1 MYLAASEFWRKRK
14 YATDKGFVGGV
25 ECWDLRA
32 SLVEVGGR
40 LWLSEREVVGGRLD
54 LYICDETW
62 YCLDFTI
69 VAHRIVGEWVVLRI
83 LRRAHVLCGL

>member
-1 MYLAASEFWRKRK
+1 
-14 YATDKGFVGGV
+14 
-25 ECWDLRA
+25 
-32 SLVEVGGR
+32 